1 METRGKV
8 PPEGGGVLD
17 KLQTGQRVKVF
28 TVLGVRYIGR
38 VRSVGVKNG
47 ETFLV
52 MSLNGTFRPKT
63 LKESEIDS
71 ISDLDKEN

>member
-38 VRSVGVKNG
+38 VSSVGVKNG

-52 MSLNGTFRPKT
+52 VSLNGTFRPKT

-71 ISDLDKEN
+71 VSDLDKEN